1 MRLIVCPI
9 ATPSDELLK
18 PQAFR
23 KRRLLL
29 DLSDPVTRAML
40 RLPMGEEEEA
50 EGAEEAAV
58 GQLLISA
65 ASLYASAYSIPMSQ
79 TEAAQPS
86 KSSAPF

>member
-9 ATPSDELLK
+9 ATPSEEMLK
-18 PQAFR
+18 PRAFR

-40 RLPMGEEEEA
+40 RLPVGEEEE
-50 EGAEEAAV
+50 EGGAQAAAV
-58 GQLLISA
+58 DQLLISA

-86 KSSAPF
+86 KSSASF